1 MLFHQKNT
9 KTNIFERLT
18 TARTLML
25 GYFLFIFIGSFLL
38 ILPVS
43 LNGDNKLSFIDA
55 IFTTSSAISGTG
67 LIVVDTATY
76 FSSFGQLVILILI
89 QIGNVG
95 YMLFFALAVILL
107 GGRLSFFNK
116 VMIRESISTSKLD
129 LKLFTRKVFKY
140 TLIIEAISAIA
151 LTAYWTSDFGFTEA
165 LKQGV
170 FHSISAFCT
179 AGFSLFSD
187 NLVGFSGDYFV
198 NIIMA
203 LTSYIGAIGFFV
215 IYDVSMFSKSKLF
228 KRKTRYSLST
238 HSKLAISVSLM
249 LILSASILI
258 SFIELFNN
266 ENISNI
272 PLTSAFH
279 SFSASTCVGYN
290 TINLLNLREPS
301 LLILVFLMFVGA
313 SPSGTGGGIKTTVFA
328 TLILALVTFMF
339 DRKNVNVFKRT
350 IMPVNITRAFSI
362 MLLGL
367 IWVFLTLLTL
377 SITENHS
384 VLHLLVEVV
393 SAYGNVGLSTGLTYE
408 LTFIGKIVLSISMI
422 AGRVGP
428 LIIGYTIGGSIKSE
442 FYKYPDANIL
452 IV

>member
-1 MLFHQKNT
+1 MIFHQKNN

-18 TARTLML
+18 TARTLLL
-25 GYFLFIFIGSFLL
+25 GYILFILIGSLLL

-43 LNGDNKLSFIDA
+43 LSGGNSLSFIDA
-55 IFTTSSAISGTG
+55 VFTTSSAISGTG

-76 FSSFGQLVILILI
+76 FSSFGQSIILLLI
-89 QIGNVG
+89 QVGNVG

-129 LKLFTRKVFKY
+129 LKLFTKKVFKY
-140 TLIIEAISAIA
+140 TLVIESISAIL
-151 LTAYWTSDFGFTEA
+151 LTIYWLKDFGFAEA

-187 NLVGFSGDYFV
+187 NLMGYSGDYFV
-198 NIIMA
+198 NIII
-203 LTSYIGAIGFFV
+203 LFTSYAGSLGFFV
-215 IYDVSMFSKSKLF
+215 IFDLSTYSKNIFTTK
-228 KRKTRYSLST
+228 KKHKLST
-238 HSKLAISVSLM
+238 HTKLVIFVSISLIIAGTIFLFFSEMINPLNESGNILLLAFFQAGSSSTSVGFNTASIGILSNASLFF
-249 LILSASILI
+249 LIL
-258 SFIELFNN
+258 
-266 ENISNI
+266 
-272 PLTSAFH
+272 
-279 SFSASTCVGYN
+279 
-290 TINLLNLREPS
+290 
-301 LLILVFLMFVGA
+301 LMFIGA

-328 TLILALVTFMF
+328 VLILALLAFTF
-339 DRKNVNVFKRT
+339 DKQSVNVFKRT
-350 IMPVNITRAFSI
+350 IKQINLARAFSI
-362 MLLGL
+362 FLLGVL
-367 IWVFLTLLTL
+367 WIFISVIILSLTENQVFLHILF
-377 SITENHS
+377 EA
-384 VLHLLVEVV
+384 V
-393 SAYGNVGLSTGLTYE
+393 SAYGNNGISAGFTPELSITGR
-408 LTFIGKIVLSISMI
+408 IILSISMI

>member
-1 MLFHQKNT
+1 MIFHQKNN
-9 KTNIFERLT
+9 KSNIFERLT
-18 TARTLML
+18 TARMLLL
-25 GYFLFIFIGSFLL
+25 GYFLFILVGSLLL

-43 LNGDNKLSFIDA
+43 LSGDNKLSFIDA
-55 IFTTSSAISGTG
+55 VFTTSSAISGTG

-76 FSSFGQLVILILI
+76 FSSFGQLIILLLI
-89 QIGNVG
+89 QVGNVG

-140 TLIIEAISAIA
+140 TFIIEGISALL
-151 LTAYWTSDFGFTEA
+151 LTIYWTNDFGFPGA

-187 NLVGFSGDYFV
+187 NLMGYGGDYFV

-203 LTSYIGAIGFFV
+203 ITSYIGAIGFFV
-215 IYDVSMFSKSKLF
+215 IYDVSMFSKTKLF
-228 KRKTRYSLST
+228 KRKKRYSLST
-238 HSKLAISVSLM
+238 HSKLAISVSLI
-249 LILSASILI
+249 LIFSASLLI
-258 SFIELFNN
+258 AIIEFFNGN
-266 ENISNI
+266 NTSNI
-272 PLTSAFH
+272 PFTSTFQA
-279 SFSASTCVGYN
+279 FSASTSVGYN
-290 TINLLNLREPS
+290 TINLLNFREPS
-301 LLILVFLMFVGA
+301 LLILVFLMFIGA

-328 TLILALVTFMF
+328 TLILALVAFMF
-339 DRKNVNVFKRT
+339 DKKNVNVFKRT
-350 IMPVNITRAFSI
+350 IMPVNIARAFSI

-367 IWVFLTLLTL
+367 IWVFLTLFAL
-377 SITENHS
+377 SITENQNL
-384 VLHLLVEVV
+384 LHLLVEVV
-393 SAYGNVGLSTGLTYE
+393 SAYANVGLSTGLTFE
-408 LTFIGKIVLSISMI
+408 LSFIGKIVLSISMI